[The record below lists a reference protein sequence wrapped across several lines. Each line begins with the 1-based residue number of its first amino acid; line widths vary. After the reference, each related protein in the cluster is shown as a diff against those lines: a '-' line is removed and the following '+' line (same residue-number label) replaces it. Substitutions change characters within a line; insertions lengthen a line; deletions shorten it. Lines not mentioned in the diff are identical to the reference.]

1 MYNATL
7 AVIVHAVSA
16 STNDTAFVIR
26 GTNCTLPC
34 ANCLRKSATTQGT
47 PFGCGSFI
55 AEIGAAFTAPIFFF
69 KKETKIVL
77 RHRKIVNYFHL
88 EAKVVSRGAGRSV
101 IAAAAYASCSR
112 LYNDYDG
119 LTHDY
124 TRKHGC
130 LYSEVFLP
138 QYAPEEWKDRQL
150 LWEAVESVEK
160 TKDSRLAR
168 ELVVALPSEL
178 SLDDWKSMLKRFVR
192 EQGIDLGMCADVNI
206 HDPYPPGHNPHSHIL
221 FTMRPLDEHGKWQTK
236 TQKEYLCKRGG
247 EERGFT
253 ADEFKTAKTQ
263 GWEKQY
269 MYQFGE
275 KRQYLTPSEAEKIEG
290 CIRTSKTPKS
300 TRYGR
305 QNPLTALWNSEE
317 QIFAWRK
324 SWEMIVNE
332 EQERHGIADR
342 VDCRSHA
349 ARGLTEQPT
358 VHEGYHARKLESMG
372 IVSDRCELN
381 RQIRADNKLLRELKK
396 QVQKLMKAVKENIP
410 ALASALETLRDNM
423 IFLQYQLIVNTSQQE
438 AVTSQKNLLAD
449 ILAEYKNV
457 KAEFKAKTA
466 EKKELI
472 AEQKNCGIHFIR
484 ASKLGEQIAALTED
498 IEELKFQKAG
508 LLSQLNCQDNGIA
521 ARKQNLKKME
531 NALETLEQQRAALSE
546 QKEADKTEFLE
557 IRDGIAPENMDAVMQ
572 EREKLRPDGR
582 VGLVRKLYE
591 KYKNKYSSATFDE
604 ANRQIDAELKEQP
617 IQKKKRSISEQL
629 KMPKQETPQ
638 PKKQKKK
645 EYER

>member
-1 MYNATL
+1 M
-7 AVIVHAVSA
+7 
-16 STNDTAFVIR
+16 
-26 GTNCTLPC
+26 
-34 ANCLRKSATTQGT
+34 
-47 PFGCGSFI
+47 
-55 AEIGAAFTAPIFFF
+55 
-69 KKETKIVL
+69 
-77 RHRKIVNYFHL
+77 NYFHL

-178 SLDDWKSMLKRFVR
+178 SLDDWKGMLERFVR

-221 FTMRPLDEHGKWQTK
+221 FTMRPLDENGKWQAK

-275 KRQYLTPSEAEKIEG
+275 KKEYLTPSEAEKIER

-305 QNPLTALWNSEE
+305 QNPLTERWNSEE

-324 SWEMIVNE
+324 SWEIIINE
-332 EQERHGIADR
+332 EQERHGITDR

-410 ALASALETLRDNM
+410 AIASALETLRDHM
-423 IFLQYQLIVNTSQQE
+423 VLVQYQLIVNTSQRE
-438 AVTSQKNLLAD
+438 AVTFQKNLLAD

-457 KAEFKAKTA
+457 KSEIKAKTA
-466 EKKELI
+466 KKKELI

-484 ASKLGEQIAALTED
+484 ASKLGEQIATLTED
-498 IEELKFQKAG
+498 IEELKFQKAQ
-508 LLSQLNCQDNGIA
+508 LLTRLNCQDNGVA
-521 ARKQNLKKME
+521 AKKQTLKDMDKALDNLVQQH
-531 NALETLEQQRAALSE
+531 TLLSE
-546 QKEADKTEFLE
+546 QKETDKAEFLE
-557 IRDGIAPENMDAVMQ
+557 IRDDITPENKDAVMQ
-572 EREKLRPDGR
+572 EREAIRPQGR
-582 VGLVRKLYE
+582 VGLVRRLYE
-591 KYKNKYSSATFDE
+591 KYRDKYSSDTFDE
-604 ANRQIDAELKEQP
+604 ANRQVDAELKEHP

-629 KMPKQETPQ
+629 KTPKQEASQ

>member
-1 MYNATL
+1 M
-7 AVIVHAVSA
+7 
-16 STNDTAFVIR
+16 
-26 GTNCTLPC
+26 
-34 ANCLRKSATTQGT
+34 
-47 PFGCGSFI
+47 
-55 AEIGAAFTAPIFFF
+55 
-69 KKETKIVL
+69 
-77 RHRKIVNYFHL
+77 NYFHL
-88 EAKVVSRGAGRSV
+88 EAKVVSRGAGRSA

-178 SLDDWKSMLKRFVR
+178 SLDVWKGMLERFVR

-221 FTMRPLDEHGKWQTK
+221 FTMRPLDENGKWQAK

-253 ADEFKTAKTQ
+253 ANEFKTAKTQ

-275 KRQYLTPSEAEKIEG
+275 KKEYLTPSEAEKIEG

-305 QNPLTALWNSEE
+305 QNPLTELWNSEE

-324 SWEMIVNE
+324 SWEIIINE

-381 RQIRADNKLLRELKK
+381 RQIRADNKLLRELK
-396 QVQKLMKAVKENIP
+396 AVKENVP
-410 ALASALETLRDNM
+410 AIASALETLRDHM
-423 IFLQYQLIVNTSQQE
+423 VLIQYQLIVNTSQQE
-438 AVTSQKNLLAD
+438 AVAFQKKLLAD

-457 KAEFKAKTA
+457 KSEIKAKTA

-484 ASKLGEQIAALTED
+484 ASKLGEQIATLTED
-498 IEELKFQKAG
+498 IEELKFQKAQ
-508 LLSQLNCQDNGIA
+508 LLTRLNCQDNGVA
-521 ARKQNLKKME
+521 AKKQTLKDMDKALDNLVQQH
-531 NALETLEQQRAALSE
+531 TLLSE
-546 QKEADKTEFLE
+546 QKETDKAEFLE
-557 IRDGIAPENMDAVMQ
+557 IRDDITPENKDAVMQ
-572 EREKLRPDGR
+572 EREAIRPQGR
-582 VGLVRKLYE
+582 VGLVRRLYE
-591 KYKNKYSSATFDE
+591 KYRDKYSSDTFDE
-604 ANRQIDAELKEQP
+604 ANRQVDAELKEHP

-629 KMPKQETPQ
+629 KTPKQEASQ

-645 EYER
+645 E

>member
-1 MYNATL
+1 M
-7 AVIVHAVSA
+7 
-16 STNDTAFVIR
+16 
-26 GTNCTLPC
+26 
-34 ANCLRKSATTQGT
+34 
-47 PFGCGSFI
+47 
-55 AEIGAAFTAPIFFF
+55 
-69 KKETKIVL
+69 
-77 RHRKIVNYFHL
+77 NYFHL

-119 LTHDY
+119 LIHDY

-178 SLDDWKSMLKRFVR
+178 SLDDWKSMLERFVR

-221 FTMRPLDEHGKWQTK
+221 FTMRPLDEHGKWQAK
-236 TQKEYLCKRGG
+236 TQKEYLCKRGE

-253 ADEFKTAKTQ
+253 ADEIKIAKTE

-269 MYQFGE
+269 LYQFGE
-275 KRQYLTPSEAEKIEG
+275 KKEYLPPSEAEKTKG

-305 QNPLTALWNSEE
+305 QNPVAELWNSEE
-317 QIFAWRK
+317 QLFAWRK

-332 EQERHGIADR
+332 EQERHGITDR

-372 IVSDRCELN
+372 IVSERCELN

-410 ALASALETLRDNM
+410 AIASALETLRDHM
-423 IFLQYQLIVNTSQQE
+423 VLVQYQLIVNTSQQE
-438 AVTSQKNLLAD
+438 AVVFQKNLLAD

-457 KAEFKAKTA
+457 KSEIKVKTA
-466 EKKELI
+466 KKKELI

-484 ASKLGEQIAALTED
+484 ASKLGEQIATLTED
-498 IEELKFQKAG
+498 IEELKFQKAQ
-508 LLSQLNCQDNGIA
+508 LLSRLNCQDNGVA
-521 ARKQNLKKME
+521 SQDKKVKDM
-531 NALETLEQQRAALSE
+531 NTFLEKLEQQHSTLSA
-546 QKEADKTEFLE
+546 QKEKDKAQFLE
-557 IRDGIAPENMDAVMQ
+557 IRDSIAPENHDALMT
-572 EREKLRPDGR
+572 EREAIRPDGKI
-582 VGLVRKLYE
+582 GLVQKLYAVYRE
-591 KYKNKYSSATFDE
+591 KYRSETFDE
-604 ANRQIDAELKEQP
+604 VNRQVDAELQEEP
-617 IQKKKRSISEQL
+617 MIKKKRSISDQL
-629 KMPKQETPQ
+629 KTPKQETQ
-638 PKKQKKK
+638 HPKKQKKK

>member
-1 MYNATL
+1 M
-7 AVIVHAVSA
+7 
-16 STNDTAFVIR
+16 
-26 GTNCTLPC
+26 
-34 ANCLRKSATTQGT
+34 
-47 PFGCGSFI
+47 
-55 AEIGAAFTAPIFFF
+55 
-69 KKETKIVL
+69 
-77 RHRKIVNYFHL
+77 NYFHL
-88 EAKVVSRGAGRSV
+88 EAKVVSRGAGRSA

-178 SLDDWKSMLKRFVR
+178 SLDDWKGMLERFVR

-221 FTMRPLDEHGKWQTK
+221 FTMRPLDENGKWQAK

-275 KRQYLTPSEAEKIEG
+275 KKEYLTPSEAEKIER

-305 QNPLTALWNSEE
+305 QNPLTERWNSEE

-324 SWEMIVNE
+324 SWEIIINE
-332 EQERHGIADR
+332 EQERHGITDR

-410 ALASALETLRDNM
+410 AIASALETLRDHM
-423 IFLQYQLIVNTSQQE
+423 VLVQYQLIVNTSQRE
-438 AVTSQKNLLAD
+438 AVTFQKNLLAD

-457 KAEFKAKTA
+457 KSEIKAKTA
-466 EKKELI
+466 KKKELI

-484 ASKLGEQIAALTED
+484 AIKLGEQIATLTED
-498 IEELKFQKAG
+498 IEELKFQKAQ
-508 LLSQLNCQDNGIA
+508 LLTRLNCQDNGVA
-521 ARKQNLKKME
+521 AKKQTLKDMDKALDNLVQQH
-531 NALETLEQQRAALSE
+531 TLLSE
-546 QKEADKTEFLE
+546 QKETDKAEFLE
-557 IRDGIAPENMDAVMQ
+557 IRDDITPENKDAVMQ
-572 EREKLRPDGR
+572 EREAIRPQGR
-582 VGLVRKLYE
+582 VGLVRRLYE
-591 KYKNKYSSATFDE
+591 KYRDKYSSDTFDE
-604 ANRQIDAELKEQP
+604 ANRQVDAELKEHP

-629 KMPKQETPQ
+629 KTPKQEASQ

>member
-1 MYNATL
+1 M
-7 AVIVHAVSA
+7 
-16 STNDTAFVIR
+16 
-26 GTNCTLPC
+26 
-34 ANCLRKSATTQGT
+34 
-47 PFGCGSFI
+47 
-55 AEIGAAFTAPIFFF
+55 
-69 KKETKIVL
+69 
-77 RHRKIVNYFHL
+77 NYFHL

-124 TRKHGC
+124 TRKQGC

-138 QYAPEEWKDRQL
+138 QYAPAEWKDRQL

-168 ELVVALPSEL
+168 EFVVALPSEL
-178 SLDDWKSMLKRFVR
+178 SLDDWKNMLERFVH

-221 FTMRPLDEHGKWQTK
+221 FTMRPLDEHGKWQAK
-236 TQKEYLCKRGG
+236 TQKEYLCKRGS

-253 ADEFKTAKTQ
+253 ADEFKVSKTQ

-275 KRQYLTPSEAEKIEG
+275 KKEYLTPSEAEKIEG

-305 QNPLTALWNSEE
+305 QNPLTERWNSEE

-324 SWEMIVNE
+324 SWETIINE
-332 EQERHGIADR
+332 EQARHGIADR

-349 ARGLTEQPT
+349 ARGLSEQPT

-372 IVSDRCELN
+372 IVSGRCELN
-381 RQIRADNKLLRELKK
+381 RQIKADNKLLRELKK

-410 ALASALETLRDNM
+410 AIASALETLRDHM
-423 IFLQYQLIVNTSQQE
+423 VLIQYQLIMNISQQE
-438 AVTSQKNLLAD
+438 AVVFQKNLLAD

-457 KAEFKAKTA
+457 KSEIKAKTA

-484 ASKLGEQIAALTED
+484 ASKLDEQIAALTED
-498 IEELKFQKAG
+498 IEELKFQKAQ
-508 LLSQLNCQDNGIA
+508 LLARLNCQDNGVA
-521 ARKQNLKKME
+521 AKKQTLKEMDS
-531 NALETLEQQRAALSE
+531 ALDTLVQQHTLLSG
-546 QKEADKTEFLE
+546 QKEADKAEFLE
-557 IRDGIAPENMDAVMQ
+557 IRDGIAPENKDAVMQ
-572 EREKLRPDGR
+572 EREALRPEGM

-591 KYKNKYSSATFDE
+591 KHRDKYRYDTFDE

-617 IQKKKRSISEQL
+617 IQKKKRSISERL
-629 KMPKQETPQ
+629 KTPKQETMQ

>member
-1 MYNATL
+1 M
-7 AVIVHAVSA
+7 
-16 STNDTAFVIR
+16 
-26 GTNCTLPC
+26 
-34 ANCLRKSATTQGT
+34 
-47 PFGCGSFI
+47 
-55 AEIGAAFTAPIFFF
+55 
-69 KKETKIVL
+69 
-77 RHRKIVNYFHL
+77 NYFHL
-88 EAKVVSRGAGRSV
+88 EAKVVSRGAGRSA

-178 SLDDWKSMLKRFVR
+178 SLDDWKGMLERFVR

-221 FTMRPLDEHGKWQTK
+221 FTMRPLDENGKWQAK

-275 KRQYLTPSEAEKIEG
+275 KKQYLTPSEAEKIEG

-305 QNPLTALWNSEE
+305 QNPLTELWNSEE

-324 SWEMIVNE
+324 SWEIIINE
-332 EQERHGIADR
+332 EQERHGITDR

-410 ALASALETLRDNM
+410 AIASALETLRDHM
-423 IFLQYQLIVNTSQQE
+423 VLVQYQLIVNTSQRE
-438 AVTSQKNLLAD
+438 AVTFQKNLLAD

-457 KAEFKAKTA
+457 KSEIKAKTA
-466 EKKELI
+466 KKKELI

-484 ASKLGEQIAALTED
+484 ASKLGEQIATLTED
-498 IEELKFQKAG
+498 IEELKFQKAQ
-508 LLSQLNCQDNGIA
+508 LLTRLNCQDNGVA
-521 ARKQNLKKME
+521 AKKQTLKDMDKALDNLVQQH
-531 NALETLEQQRAALSE
+531 TLLSE
-546 QKEADKTEFLE
+546 QKETDKAEFLE
-557 IRDGIAPENMDAVMQ
+557 IRDDITPENKDAVMQ
-572 EREKLRPDGR
+572 EREAIRPQGR
-582 VGLVRKLYE
+582 VGLVRRLYE
-591 KYKNKYSSATFDE
+591 KYRDKYSSDTFDE
-604 ANRQIDAELKEQP
+604 ANRQVDAELKEHP

-629 KMPKQETPQ
+629 KTPKQEASQ

>member
-1 MYNATL
+1 M
-7 AVIVHAVSA
+7 
-16 STNDTAFVIR
+16 
-26 GTNCTLPC
+26 
-34 ANCLRKSATTQGT
+34 
-47 PFGCGSFI
+47 
-55 AEIGAAFTAPIFFF
+55 
-69 KKETKIVL
+69 
-77 RHRKIVNYFHL
+77 NYFHL

-119 LTHDY
+119 LTHDF
-124 TRKHGC
+124 TRKQGC

-138 QYAPEEWKDRQL
+138 QYAPEEWKDRQV

-178 SLDDWKSMLKRFVR
+178 SLDDWKGMLERFIR
-192 EQGIDLGMCADVNI
+192 EQGTELGMCADVNI

-221 FTMRPLDEHGKWQTK
+221 FTVRPLDEHGKWQAK
-236 TQKEYLCKRGG
+236 TQKEYLCKRGE

-253 ADEFKTAKTQ
+253 ADEFKVVKTQ
-263 GWEKQY
+263 GSEKQY

-275 KRQYLTPSEAEKIEG
+275 KKEYLTPSEAEKIEV
-290 CIRTSKTPKS
+290 CVRTSKTPKS

-305 QNPLTALWNSEE
+305 QNPVAELWNSEE
-317 QIFAWRK
+317 QLFAWRK
-324 SWEMIVNE
+324 SWEMIINE

-410 ALASALETLRDNM
+410 ALASALETLRDHM
-423 IFLQYQLIVNTSQQE
+423 VFLQYQLIVNTSQQE
-438 AVTSQKNLLAD
+438 VVSFQKNLLAD
-449 ILAEYKNV
+449 MLTEYKNV
-457 KAEFKAKTA
+457 KAEIKAKTA

-484 ASKLGEQIAALTED
+484 ASKLGEQIAKLTED
-498 IEELKFQKAG
+498 IEELKFQKAQ
-508 LLSQLNCQDNGIA
+508 LLSRLNCQDNGIA
-521 ARKQNLKKME
+521 SKDKNVKEMDTFLGK
-531 NALETLEQQRAALSE
+531 LEQQHSTLSA
-546 QKEADKTEFLE
+546 QKEKDKAQFLE
-557 IRDGIAPENMDAVMQ
+557 IRNSIVPENHDALMT
-572 EREKLRPDGR
+572 EREAIRSDGKI
-582 VGLVRKLYE
+582 GLVQKLYAVYKE
-591 KYKNKYSSATFDE
+591 KYRSETFDE
-604 ANRQIDAELKEQP
+604 ANRQVDAELQEEP
-617 IQKKKRSISEQL
+617 MIKKKRSISEQL
-629 KMPKQETPQ
+629 RTPKLETQQ

>member
-1 MYNATL
+1 M
-7 AVIVHAVSA
+7 
-16 STNDTAFVIR
+16 
-26 GTNCTLPC
+26 
-34 ANCLRKSATTQGT
+34 
-47 PFGCGSFI
+47 
-55 AEIGAAFTAPIFFF
+55 
-69 KKETKIVL
+69 
-77 RHRKIVNYFHL
+77 NYFHL

-124 TRKHGC
+124 TRKQGC

-138 QYAPEEWKDRQL
+138 QYAPEEWKDRQV

-178 SLDDWKSMLKRFVR
+178 SLDDWKSMLERFVR

-221 FTMRPLDEHGKWQTK
+221 FTMRPLDEHGKWQAK
-236 TQKEYLCKRGG
+236 TQKEYLCKRGS

-275 KRQYLTPSEAEKIEG
+275 RKEYLTPSEAEKIAG
-290 CIRTSKTPKS
+290 CFRTSKTPKS

-305 QNPLTALWNSEE
+305 QNPVTELWNSEE
-317 QIFAWRK
+317 QLFAWRK
-324 SWEMIVNE
+324 SWEIIINE

-358 VHEGYHARKLESMG
+358 VHEGYHARKLESIG

-396 QVQKLMKAVKENIP
+396 QVQKLMNAVKENIP
-410 ALASALETLRDNM
+410 AIASALETLRDHM
-423 IFLQYQLIVNTSQQE
+423 VFLQYQLIVNVSQQE

-449 ILAEYKNV
+449 ILDEYKNA
-457 KAEFKAKTA
+457 KAEIKAKTA

-484 ASKLGEQIAALTED
+484 ASKLGEKIATLTED

-508 LLSQLNCQDNGIA
+508 LLSQLNCQDNDIA

-531 NALETLEQQRAALSE
+531 TVLETLEQQRAVLSD
-546 QKEADKTEFLE
+546 QKETDKAQFLE
-557 IRDGIAPENMDAVMQ
+557 VKDAIAPKNQAAVMQ
-572 EREKLRPDGR
+572 EREKLRPECRTD
-582 VGLVRKLYE
+582 LIRKLYE
-591 KYKNKYSSATFDE
+591 KYMDKYSSDTFDE
-604 ANRQIDAELKEQP
+604 ANRQIDTELKEQP
-617 IQKKKRSISEQL
+617 IHKKKRSISERL
-629 KMPKQETPQ
+629 KAPRHEIPQ
-638 PKKQKKK
+638 SKKQKKK
-645 EYER
+645 EYEH

>member
-1 MYNATL
+1 M
-7 AVIVHAVSA
+7 
-16 STNDTAFVIR
+16 
-26 GTNCTLPC
+26 
-34 ANCLRKSATTQGT
+34 
-47 PFGCGSFI
+47 
-55 AEIGAAFTAPIFFF
+55 
-69 KKETKIVL
+69 
-77 RHRKIVNYFHL
+77 NYFHL

-119 LTHDY
+119 LIHDY

-178 SLDDWKSMLKRFVR
+178 SLDDWKSMLERFVR

-221 FTMRPLDEHGKWQTK
+221 FTMRPLDEHGKWQAK
-236 TQKEYLCKRGG
+236 TQKEYLCKRGE

-253 ADEFKTAKTQ
+253 ADEIKIAKTE

-269 MYQFGE
+269 LYQFGE
-275 KRQYLTPSEAEKIEG
+275 KKEYLPPSEAEKTKG

-305 QNPLTALWNSEE
+305 QNPVAELWNSEE
-317 QIFAWRK
+317 QLFAWRK

-332 EQERHGIADR
+332 EQERHGITDR

-372 IVSDRCELN
+372 IVSERCELN

-410 ALASALETLRDNM
+410 AIASALETLRDHM
-423 IFLQYQLIVNTSQQE
+423 VLVQYQLIVNTSQQE
-438 AVTSQKNLLAD
+438 AVVFQKNLLAD

-457 KAEFKAKTA
+457 KSEIKVKTA
-466 EKKELI
+466 KKKELI

-484 ASKLGEQIAALTED
+484 ASKLGEQIATLTED
-498 IEELKFQKAG
+498 IEELKFQKAQ
-508 LLSQLNCQDNGIA
+508 LLSRLNCQDNGVA
-521 ARKQNLKKME
+521 SQDKKVKDM
-531 NALETLEQQRAALSE
+531 NTFLEKLEQQHSTLSA
-546 QKEADKTEFLE
+546 QKEKDKAQFLE
-557 IRDGIAPENMDAVMQ
+557 IRDSIAPENHDALMT
-572 EREKLRPDGR
+572 EREAIRPDGKI
-582 VGLVRKLYE
+582 GLVQKLYAVYRE
-591 KYKNKYSSATFDE
+591 KYRSETFDE
-604 ANRQIDAELKEQP
+604 VNRQVNAELQEEP
-617 IQKKKRSISEQL
+617 MIKKKRSISDQL
-629 KMPKQETPQ
+629 KTPKQETQ
-638 PKKQKKK
+638 HPKKQKKK

>member
-1 MYNATL
+1 
-7 AVIVHAVSA
+7 
-16 STNDTAFVIR
+16 
-26 GTNCTLPC
+26 
-34 ANCLRKSATTQGT
+34 
-47 PFGCGSFI
+47 
-55 AEIGAAFTAPIFFF
+55 
-69 KKETKIVL
+69 
-77 RHRKIVNYFHL
+77 
-88 EAKVVSRGAGRSV
+88 
-101 IAAAAYASCSR
+101 
-112 LYNDYDG
+112 
-119 LTHDY
+119 
-124 TRKHGC
+124 
-130 LYSEVFLP
+130 
-138 QYAPEEWKDRQL
+138 
-150 LWEAVESVEK
+150 
-160 TKDSRLAR
+160 
-168 ELVVALPSEL
+168 
-178 SLDDWKSMLKRFVR
+178 
-192 EQGIDLGMCADVNI
+192 
-206 HDPYPPGHNPHSHIL
+206 
-221 FTMRPLDEHGKWQTK
+221 
-236 TQKEYLCKRGG
+236 
-247 EERGFT
+247 
-253 ADEFKTAKTQ
+253 
-263 GWEKQY
+263 

-275 KRQYLTPSEAEKIEG
+275 KKGYLTPSEAEKIEG

-324 SWEMIVNE
+324 SWEMNVKE
-332 EQERHGIADR
+332 EQERLGIADR

-546 QKEADKTEFLE
+546 QKEADKTDFLE

>member
-1 MYNATL
+1 M
-7 AVIVHAVSA
+7 
-16 STNDTAFVIR
+16 
-26 GTNCTLPC
+26 
-34 ANCLRKSATTQGT
+34 
-47 PFGCGSFI
+47 
-55 AEIGAAFTAPIFFF
+55 
-69 KKETKIVL
+69 
-77 RHRKIVNYFHL
+77 NYFHL

-178 SLDDWKSMLKRFVR
+178 SMDDWKDMLKRFVR
-192 EQGIDLGMCADVNI
+192 EQGVDLGMCADVNI

-221 FTMRPLDEHGKWQTK
+221 FTIRPLDEHGKWQAK
-236 TQKEYLCKRGG
+236 TQKEYLCKRCG

-275 KRQYLTPSEAEKIEG
+275 KKEYLTPSEAEKIEG

-305 QNPLTALWNSEE
+305 QNPLTELWNSEE

-324 SWEMIVNE
+324 SWEMIINE
-332 EQERHGIADR
+332 EQERHGIADC

-381 RQIRADNKLLRELKK
+381 RQIKADNKLLRELKK

-410 ALASALETLRDNM
+410 TIASALETLRDHM
-423 IFLQYQLIVNTSQQE
+423 VLIQYQMIVNTSQQE
-438 AVTSQKNLLAD
+438 AVTFQKNLLTD
-449 ILAEYKNV
+449 ILAEYKSV
-457 KAEFKAKTA
+457 KAEIKAKTA
-466 EKKELI
+466 EKKALI

-484 ASKLGEQIAALTED
+484 AGKLGEQIATLTED
-498 IEELKFQKAG
+498 IEELKFRKAQ
-508 LLSQLNCQDNGIA
+508 LLARLNCQDNGVA
-521 ARKQNLKKME
+521 AKKQALKDMDT
-531 NALETLEQQRAALSE
+531 TLDTLVQQHTLLSG
-546 QKEADKTEFLE
+546 QREANKAEFLE
-557 IRDGIAPENMDAVMQ
+557 IRDGIAPENKGAVMQ
-572 EREKLRPDGR
+572 KREALRPEGM
-582 VGLVRKLYE
+582 VGMIRKLYE
-591 KYKNKYSSATFDE
+591 KYRDKYSSDTFDE

-617 IQKKKRSISEQL
+617 IRRKKRSINEQL
-629 KMPKQETPQ
+629 KTPEQ
-638 PKKQKKK
+638 VVPQSKKQNKK

>member
-1 MYNATL
+1 M
-7 AVIVHAVSA
+7 
-16 STNDTAFVIR
+16 
-26 GTNCTLPC
+26 
-34 ANCLRKSATTQGT
+34 
-47 PFGCGSFI
+47 
-55 AEIGAAFTAPIFFF
+55 
-69 KKETKIVL
+69 
-77 RHRKIVNYFHL
+77 NYFHL
-88 EAKVVSRGAGRSV
+88 EAKVVSRGAGRSA

-178 SLDDWKSMLKRFVR
+178 SLDDWKGMLERFVR

-221 FTMRPLDEHGKWQTK
+221 FTMRPLDENGKWQAK

-275 KRQYLTPSEAEKIEG
+275 KKEYLTPSEAEK
-290 CIRTSKTPKS
+290 IRTSKTPKS

-305 QNPLTALWNSEE
+305 QNPLTERWNSEE

-324 SWEMIVNE
+324 SWEIIINE
-332 EQERHGIADR
+332 EQERHGITDR

-410 ALASALETLRDNM
+410 AIASALETLRDHM
-423 IFLQYQLIVNTSQQE
+423 VLVQYQLIVNTSQRE
-438 AVTSQKNLLAD
+438 AVTFQKNLLAD

-457 KAEFKAKTA
+457 KSEIKAKTA
-466 EKKELI
+466 KKKELI

-484 ASKLGEQIAALTED
+484 ASKLGEQIATLTED
-498 IEELKFQKAG
+498 IEELKFQKAQ
-508 LLSQLNCQDNGIA
+508 LLTRLNCQDNGVA
-521 ARKQNLKKME
+521 AKKQTLKDMDKALDNLVQQH
-531 NALETLEQQRAALSE
+531 TLLSE
-546 QKEADKTEFLE
+546 QKETDKAEFLE
-557 IRDGIAPENMDAVMQ
+557 IRDDITPENKDAVMQ
-572 EREKLRPDGR
+572 EREAIRPQGR
-582 VGLVRKLYE
+582 VGLVRRLYE
-591 KYKNKYSSATFDE
+591 KYRDKYSSDTFDE
-604 ANRQIDAELKEQP
+604 ANRQVDAELKEHP

-629 KMPKQETPQ
+629 KTPKQEASQ

>member
-1 MYNATL
+1 M
-7 AVIVHAVSA
+7 
-16 STNDTAFVIR
+16 
-26 GTNCTLPC
+26 
-34 ANCLRKSATTQGT
+34 
-47 PFGCGSFI
+47 
-55 AEIGAAFTAPIFFF
+55 
-69 KKETKIVL
+69 
-77 RHRKIVNYFHL
+77 NYFHL

-124 TRKHGC
+124 TRKQGC

-138 QYAPEEWKDRQL
+138 QYAPEAWKDRQV

-178 SLDDWKSMLKRFVR
+178 SLDDWKGMLERFIR
-192 EQGIDLGMCADVNI
+192 EQGTDLGMCADVNI

-221 FTMRPLDEHGKWQTK
+221 FTMRPLDEHGKWQSK
-236 TQKEYLCKRGG
+236 TQKEYLCKRGK
-247 EERGFT
+247 EERAFT
-253 ADEFKTAKTQ
+253 ADEFKVAKTQ

-275 KRQYLTPSEAEKIEG
+275 KKEYLTPSEAEKIEE
-290 CIRTSKTPKS
+290 CTRTSKTPKS

-305 QNPLTALWNSEE
+305 QNPVTELWNSEE
-317 QIFAWRK
+317 QLFAWRK
-324 SWEMIVNE
+324 SWEIIINE

-410 ALASALETLRDNM
+410 AIASALETLRDHM
-423 IFLQYQLIVNTSQQE
+423 VLIQYQLILNTSQQE
-438 AVTSQKNLLAD
+438 TVTSQKNLLAD
-449 ILAEYKNV
+449 ILAEYKEV
-457 KAEFKAKTA
+457 KAELKAKAA

-498 IEELKFQKAG
+498 MEELKFQKAG

-521 ARKQNLKKME
+521 ARNQNLKKME
-531 NALETLEQQRAALSE
+531 NALEILEQQRVVLSE
-546 QKEADKTEFLE
+546 QKEADKAQFLE
-557 IRDGIAPENMDAVMQ
+557 LKDGIALENQNAVMQ
-572 EREKLRPDGR
+572 EREPLRLDGR

-591 KYKNKYSSATFDE
+591 KYKDKYSSQTFDE
-604 ANRQIDAELKEQP
+604 ANRQIDAELQEQP
-617 IQKKKRSISEQL
+617 IQKKKHSISEQL
-629 KMPKQETPQ
+629 KTPEQ
-638 PKKQKKK
+638 TVPEPKKQKKK

>member
-1 MYNATL
+1 MEN
-7 AVIVHAVSA
+7 
-16 STNDTAFVIR
+16 
-26 GTNCTLPC
+26 
-34 ANCLRKSATTQGT
+34 
-47 PFGCGSFI
+47 
-55 AEIGAAFTAPIFFF
+55 
-69 KKETKIVL
+69 
-77 RHRKIVNYFHL
+77 
-88 EAKVVSRGAGRSV
+88 
-101 IAAAAYASCSR
+101 
-112 LYNDYDG
+112 
-119 LTHDY
+119 
-124 TRKHGC
+124 
-130 LYSEVFLP
+130 
-138 QYAPEEWKDRQL
+138 RQL

-178 SLDDWKSMLKRFVR
+178 SLDDWKGILERFIR
-192 EQGIDLGMCADVNI
+192 EQGTDLGMCADVNI

-221 FTMRPLDEHGKWQTK
+221 FTVRPLDEHGKWQAK
-236 TQKEYLCKRGG
+236 TQKGYLCKRGG

-269 MYQFGE
+269 LYQLGE
-275 KRQYLTPSEAEKIEG
+275 KKEYLPPSEAEKIDG
-290 CIRTSKTPKS
+290 CTRTSKTPKS

-305 QNPLTALWNSEE
+305 QNPAAELWNSEE

-324 SWEMIVNE
+324 NWEMIINE

-372 IVSDRCELN
+372 IISDRCELN

-396 QVQKLMKAVKENIP
+396 QVQKLMNAVKENIP
-410 ALASALETLRDNM
+410 AIASALETLRDHM
-423 IFLQYQLIVNTSQQE
+423 VFLQYQLIVNTSQQE
-438 AVTSQKNLLAD
+438 TVTSQKNILAD

-457 KAEFKAKTA
+457 KAEIKAKTA

-484 ASKLGEQIAALTED
+484 TSKLGEQIAALTED

-521 ARKQNLKKME
+521 ARNQNLKKMK
-531 NALETLEQQRAALSE
+531 NALEILEQQRVVLSE
-546 QKEADKTEFLE
+546 QKEADKAQFLE
-557 IRDGIAPENMDAVMQ
+557 LKDGIALENQNAVMQ
-572 EREKLRPDGR
+572 EREPLRLDGR

-591 KYKNKYSSATFDE
+591 KYKDKYSSQTFDE
-604 ANRQIDAELKEQP
+604 ANRQIDAELQKQP
-617 IQKKKRSISEQL
+617 IQKKKHSISEQL
-629 KMPKQETPQ
+629 KTPKQTAPET
-638 PKKQKKK
+638 KRQKKRRRALK
-645 EYER
+645 S